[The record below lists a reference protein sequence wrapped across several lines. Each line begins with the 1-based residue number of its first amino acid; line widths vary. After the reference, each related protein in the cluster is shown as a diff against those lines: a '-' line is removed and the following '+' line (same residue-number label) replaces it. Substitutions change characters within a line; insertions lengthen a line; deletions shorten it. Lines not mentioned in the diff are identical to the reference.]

1 MKQNLLKTMLVST
14 ALVAGTM
21 GVWAENGNGIITT
34 LPVTEDFENGTGIF
48 KGGESFDHTAAL
60 GKILRV
66 YNNGD
71 CSKAVATFDT
81 DTQVGGNQAYEIK
94 SNEQV
99 TISYTAF
106 HGWLVKG
113 KVAKFSV
120 SNSAGVEL
128 VSYSYDYNTCNIT
141 DVSVGGISV
150 PNFKVFKCQ
159 STRTNDLNKGADGLD
174 KNTYNKNTEYNP
186 QVTMVISGNGIVSVS
201 FVKTKGKDAF
211 NEEFS
216 AKLGDNVAKDLASI
230 TIENSASSNT
240 NAGRAYAI
248 DNMSITSKISA
259 DVPANY
265 VIKKVCGSV
274 VLGEESFTGIE
285 GKNPTIS
292 EDNIFVDGKK
302 YIYVSNDS
310 EEKGTIVEGSV
321 YTLTYREAE
330 TYNYSV
336 TGKVDDV
343 VIKEFT
349 KGQNFEGETVSSPYL
364 RYVEKDGVWYE
375 AARGTAAYYKAS
387 TVLDSNNQELVIA
400 YKKSDI
406 NNVAYFKEA
415 EEIEGL
421 TVSTNQ
427 NADVR
432 CSNAAGAYNSS
443 ETPVVV
449 ATLPAGTYQL
459 TVGLWGGK
467 QDQSQNFKLN
477 DGGKEP
483 WTIPFNGSFQDVSK
497 ELVLEAETEISIPQS
512 NAANG
517 RCLDYVLIQKTA
529 EPVSVSDIKF
539 ATYVPTCNV
548 VAPDGVKVYTAKVNE
563 DKSAVVLTEVSAGS
577 VIAKGTPVLVGA
589 EAGSY
594 NFAASADEATTIEN
608 NDLKAA
614 ADDTKGDGATIYAL
628 VEQNGEAVFA
638 PLKEGVAVSLGHAYL
653 ELPAASATRFYSI
666 QFGGETT
673 GINEVNAAAKADGA
687 YYTLQGVKTGKAAK
701 GIYIHNGKKVVIK

>member
-21 GVWAENGNGIITT
+21 GVWAENGNGIINS

-48 KGGESFDHTAAL
+48 KGGENFDHTAAL

-66 YNNGD
+66 YNVGD
-71 CSKAVATFDT
+71 YSKAVATFDT
-81 DTQVGGNQAYEIK
+81 DSKADGNQAYEIK
-94 SNEQV
+94 NNEQV

-106 HGWLVKG
+106 HGWLSKG

-230 TIENSASSNT
+230 TIENSGSANT

-265 VIKKVCGSV
+265 VIKKVCGSL

-321 YTLTYREAE
+321 YTLTYREAA

-336 TGKVDDV
+336 IGKVGDA
-343 VIKEFT
+343 VIEEFA

-375 AARGTAAYYKAS
+375 AVRGTSAYYKAS
-387 TVLDSNNQELVIA
+387 TELDSDNQELVIA
-400 YKKSDI
+400 YRKSGL

-449 ATLPAGTYQL
+449 TTLPAGTYQL
-459 TVGLWGGK
+459 SVGLWGGK
-467 QDQSQNFKLN
+467 QDKSQNFKLN
-477 DGGKEP
+477 DGGEEP
-483 WTIPFNGSFQDVSK
+483 WTIPFTGSFQDVSK
-497 ELVLEAETEISIPQS
+497 ELVLEAETEISIPKS
-512 NAANG
+512 DAANG

-529 EPVSVSDIKF
+529 EPVAVSAVKF

-548 VAPDGVKVYTAKVNE
+548 VAPAEAKVYTAKVNE
-563 DKSAVVLTEVSAGS
+563 AKSAVVLTEVPAGS

-594 NFAASADEATTIEN
+594 TFEVSADEAATVAD

-614 ADDTKGDGATIYAL
+614 AADTKGDGATIYAL
-628 VEQNGEAVFA
+628 VEQDGKAVFA

-673 GINEVNAAAKADGA
+673 GINEVNAAAKVDGA
-687 YYTLQGVKTGKAAK
+687 YYTLQGVKTSKAAK

>member
-21 GVWAENGNGIITT
+21 GVWAENGNGIITS
-34 LPVTEDFENGTGIF
+34 LPVAEDFENGTGIF
-48 KGGESFDHTAAL
+48 KGGENFDHTAAL

-66 YNNGD
+66 YNVGD
-71 CSKAVATFDT
+71 YSKAVATFDT
-81 DTQVGGNQAYEIK
+81 DSKADGNQAYEIK

-106 HGWLVKG
+106 HGWLSKG

-230 TIENSASSNT
+230 TIENSGSLNT

-259 DVPANY
+259 DVPASY

-310 EEKGTIVEGSV
+310 EEKGAIVDGSV
-321 YTLTYREAE
+321 YTLTYREAK

-336 TGKVDDV
+336 IGKVDDV
-343 VIKEFT
+343 VIKEFV
-349 KGQNFEGETVSSPYL
+349 KDKNFEGETVSSPYL

-375 AARGTAAYYKAS
+375 AARGTSAFYKAS

-427 NADVR
+427 NADVC
-432 CSNAAGAYNSS
+432 CSKAAGAYNSS

-449 ATLPAGTYQL
+449 TTLPAGTYQL

-467 QDQSQNFKLN
+467 DTQNFKLN
-477 DGGKEP
+477 DGGEEP
-483 WTIPFNGSFQDVSK
+483 WTIPFTGSFQDVSK
-497 ELVLEAETEISIPQS
+497 ELVLKAETEISIPNS
-512 NAANG
+512 DAANG

-529 EPVSVSDIKF
+529 EPVSVSAIKF

-548 VAPDGVKVYTAKVNE
+548 VVPAEAKVYTAKVNE
-563 DKSAVVLTEVSAGS
+563 AKSAVVLTEVPAGS

-594 NFAASADEATTIEN
+594 NFAASADEATTVAD

-614 ADDTKGDGATIYAL
+614 ADDTKGDGSTIYAL
-628 VEQNGEAVFA
+628 VEQDGKAVFA

-653 ELPAASATRFYSI
+653 ELPAASAARFYSI

-687 YYTLQGVKTGKAAK
+687 YYTLQGVKTSKAAK

>member
-21 GVWAENGNGIITT
+21 GVWAEDGIITS

-81 DTQVGGNQAYEIK
+81 DSQVDGNQAYEIK

-106 HGWLVKG
+106 HGWLTKG

-159 STRTNDLNKGADGLD
+159 STRTNDLNRGADGLD

-343 VIKEFT
+343 VIKEFAT
-349 KGQNFEGETVSSPYL
+349 GQNFEGETVSSPYL

-375 AARGTAAYYKAS
+375 AARGTSAYYKAS
-387 TVLDSNNQELVIA
+387 TELDSDNQELVIA
-400 YKKSDI
+400 YKKADV

-449 ATLPAGTYQL
+449 TTLPAGTYQL

-483 WTIPFNGSFQDVSK
+483 WTIPFIGSFQDVSK
-497 ELVLEAETEISIPQS
+497 ELVLEAETEISIPNS
-512 NAANG
+512 DAANG

-529 EPVSVSDIKF
+529 EPVSVSAIKF

-548 VAPDGVKVYTAKVNE
+548 VVPAEAKVYTAKVNE
-563 DKSAVVLTEVSAGS
+563 TKSAVVLTEVPANS

-594 NFAASADEATTIEN
+594 NFAASADEATTVAD

-614 ADDTKGDGATIYAL
+614 AADTKGDGSTIYAL
-628 VEQNGEAVFA
+628 VEQDGKAVFA
-638 PLKEGVAVSLGHAYL
+638 PLKEGVPVSVGHAYL
-653 ELPAASATRFYSI
+653 ELPTASATRFYSI

-687 YYTLQGVKTGKAAK
+687 YYTLQGVKTSKAAK
-701 GIYIHNGKKVVIK
+701 GIYIHNGKKVVVK

>member
-21 GVWAENGNGIITT
+21 GVWADNGNGIITS
-34 LPVTEDFENGTGIF
+34 LPVTENFENGTGIF
-48 KGGESFDHTAAL
+48 KGGENFDHTAAL

-66 YNNGD
+66 YNVEGY
-71 CSKAVATFDT
+71 SKAVATFDT
-81 DTQVGGNQAYEIK
+81 DSKADGNQAYEIK

-106 HGWLVKG
+106 HGWLLKG

-174 KNTYNKNTEYNP
+174 KNTYNINAEYNP

-211 NEEFS
+211 NEEFT
-216 AKLGDNVAKDLASI
+216 AKLSDDVVKNLASI
-230 TIENSASSNT
+230 TVDNSVN
-240 NAGRAYAI
+240 NNPGRAYAI
-248 DNMSITSKISA
+248 DNLSITSKVSA
-259 DVPANY
+259 DVPASY
-265 VIKKVCGSV
+265 AIKKVCGSV
-274 VLGEESFTGIE
+274 VLSEESFTGIE
-285 GKNPTIS
+285 GKTPVIS

-310 EEKGTIVEGSV
+310 EEKGTIKDGSV
-321 YTLTYREAE
+321 YTLTYREAA

-336 TGKVDDV
+336 TGKADDV
-343 VIKEFT
+343 VIKEYAH
-349 KGQNFEGETVSSPYL
+349 GQNFEGETVSVPYL

-375 AARGTAAYYKAS
+375 AARSAAAYYKAS
-387 TVLDSNNQELVIA
+387 AVLDTDNQELVIA
-400 YKKSDI
+400 YKKADI

-427 NADVR
+427 NADIR

-459 TVGLWGGK
+459 TIGLWGGK
-467 QDQSQNFKLN
+467 DTQNFKLN

-483 WTIPFNGSFQDVSK
+483 WTIPFTGSFQDVSK
-497 ELVLEAETEISIPQS
+497 ELVLEAETEISIPKS
-512 NAANG
+512 DAANG
-517 RCLDYVLIQKTA
+517 RCLDYVLVQKTA
-529 EPVSVSDIKF
+529 EPVAVSAIKF

-548 VAPDGVKVYTAKVNE
+548 VAPADVKVYTAKVNE

-594 NFAASADEATTIEN
+594 TFEASAGEATTVAD

-614 ADDTKGDGATIYAL
+614 AADTKGDGATIYAL
-628 VEQNGEAVFA
+628 VEQDGKAVFA
-638 PLKEGVAVSLGHAYL
+638 PLKEGVPVSLGHAYL
-653 ELPAASATRFYSI
+653 KLPAASATRFYSI

-687 YYTLQGVKTGKAAK
+687 YYTLQGVKTSKAAK
-701 GIYIHNGKKVVIK
+701 GIYIHNGKKVVVK

>member
-21 GVWAENGNGIITT
+21 GVWAENGNGIITS

-48 KGGESFDHTAAL
+48 NGGESYANTAL
-60 GKILRV
+60 GKVLRV
-66 YNNGD
+66 YKKD
-71 CSKAVATFDT
+71 DFSKAVATFDT
-81 DTQVGGNQAYEIK
+81 DSQVDGNQAYEIK

-106 HGWLVKG
+106 HGSLYRG
-113 KVAKFSV
+113 NVAKFSV

-128 VSYSYDYNTCNIT
+128 VSYSYDYSTCNIT

-150 PNFKVFKCQ
+150 TNFKAFACQ
-159 STRTNDLNKGADGLD
+159 SGYNSSKNANGFIGNGYPYPNDP
-174 KNTYNKNTEYNP
+174 EYNP
-186 QVTMVISGNGIVSVS
+186 QVTIEISGNGFVSIS
-201 FVKTKGKDAF
+201 FVRTKGKNAF
-211 NEEFS
+211 NEVFS
-216 AKLGDNVAKDLASI
+216 AKLSDNVAKDLASI
-230 TIENSASSNT
+230 TIDNSGSKNI
-240 NAGRAYAI
+240 NDDRAYGI

-336 TGKVDDV
+336 TGKVGDV
-343 VIKEFT
+343 VIKEFA

-375 AARGTAAYYKAS
+375 AARGTSAFYKAS
-387 TVLDSNNQELVIA
+387 TMLDSDNQELVIA
-400 YKKSDI
+400 YKKAGI

-421 TVSTNQ
+421 TVSTDL
-427 NADVR
+427 NADIR

-449 ATLPAGTYQL
+449 TTLPAGTYQL

-467 QDQSQNFKLN
+467 NTQNFKLN

-483 WTIPFNGSFQDVSK
+483 WTIPFIGSFQDVSK

-512 NAANG
+512 DAANG

-548 VAPDGVKVYTAKVNE
+548 VVPADAKVYTAKVNE
-563 DKSAVVLTEVSAGS
+563 DKSAVVLTEVPASS

-589 EAGSY
+589 EPGSY
-594 NFAASADEATTIEN
+594 NFTASTEEAATIEN

-614 ADDTKGDGATIYAL
+614 TADTKGNGSTIYAL
-628 VEQNGEAVFA
+628 VEQDGKAVFA
-638 PLKEGVAVSLGHAYL
+638 PLKEGVVVSLGHAYL

-687 YYTLQGVKTGKAAK
+687 YYTLQGVKTSKAAK

>member
-21 GVWAENGNGIITT
+21 GVWADNGNGIITS

-48 KGGESFDHTAAL
+48 KGGENFDHTAAL

-81 DTQVGGNQAYEIK
+81 DSKADGNQAYEIK

-106 HGWLVKG
+106 HGWLGKG

-230 TIENSASSNT
+230 TIENSGSANT

-259 DVPANY
+259 DVPASY

-274 VLGEESFTGIE
+274 ALGEESFIGIE

-310 EEKGTIVEGSV
+310 EEKGTIKDGSV
-321 YTLTYREAE
+321 YTLTYREAA

-343 VIKEFT
+343 VIKEFA

-375 AARGTAAYYKAS
+375 AERSSAAYYKAS
-387 TVLDSNNQELVIA
+387 AVLSADNQELAVS
-400 YKKSDI
+400 YKKANI
-406 NNVAYFKEA
+406 NNVTYFKEA
-415 EEIEGL
+415 EEVEGL

-449 ATLPAGTYQL
+449 TTLPAGTYKL

-467 QDQSQNFKLN
+467 QDQSQNLKLN

-483 WTIPFNGSFQDVSK
+483 WTIPFTGSFQDVSK
-497 ELVLEAETEISIPQS
+497 ELVLEAETEISIPKS
-512 NAANG
+512 DAANG
-517 RCLDYVLIQKTA
+517 RCLDYVLVQKTA
-529 EPVSVSDIKF
+529 EPVAVSAIKF
-539 ATYVPTCNV
+539 ATYVPTINV
-548 VAPDGVKVYTAKVNE
+548 VVPAEAKVYTAKVNKA
-563 DKSAVVLTEVSAGS
+563 KSVVVLTEVPEGS

-589 EAGSY
+589 EEGSY
-594 NFAASADEATTIEN
+594 TFEASAGEAAPVEN

-614 ADDTKGDGATIYAL
+614 TADTKGDGSTIYAL
-628 VEQNGEAVFA
+628 VEQDGKAVFA
-638 PLKEGVAVSLGHAYL
+638 PLKEGVAVSVGHAYL
-653 ELPAASATRFYSI
+653 VLPTASATRFYSI

-687 YYTLQGVKTGKAAK
+687 YYTLQGVKTSKAAK